1 MSKVKCMRCDKCG
14 ELIIGDDPHGT
25 FRGALWPSE
34 IESFDL
40 CRDCSVE
47 VQRFIHGRN
56 EVKAHE
62 DQEHDQGDWEVQ
74 NAVMHQVHAFELQAF
89 QRHDDLLR
97 MPGVPRLHGANERRD
112 LAIAESRLV
121 RGARWCRFEQKP
133 PKAEDGDES

>member
-25 FRGALWPSE
+25 FRGALWPNE

-62 DQEHDQGDWEVQ
+62 DQEHDQGD
-74 NAVMHQVHAFELQAF
+74 
-89 QRHDDLLR
+89 
-97 MPGVPRLHGANERRD
+97 
-112 LAIAESRLV
+112 
-121 RGARWCRFEQKP
+121 
-133 PKAEDGDES
+133 

>member
-1 MSKVKCMRCDKCG
+1 MSKGKCMRCDKCG

-56 EVKAHE
+56 EVKAHIPYRGKPADE
-62 DQEHDQGDWEVQ
+62 CPDGPRYKAIG
-74 NAVMHQVHAFELQAF
+74 NSMAVPVMRFI
-89 QRHDDLLR
+89 
-97 MPGVPRLHGANERRD
+97 GER
-112 LAIAESRLV
+112 IAM
-121 RGARWCRFEQKP
+121 
-133 PKAEDGDES
+133 AEAGEIA